1 MITLCDYML
10 PILRKSLLCA
20 AHNKAA
26 AQHEGTAALQYTSSA
41 SYTPQLH
48 AENLVLDP
56 ARGNDF
62 ITLSGGAS
70 FGRYIRHLASGATDR

>member
-26 AQHEGTAALQYTSSA
+26 AQHDGTAALQYTSSA
-41 SYTPQLH
+41 SYMPQLH
-48 AENLVLDP
+48 AENLVFDP
-56 ARGNDF
+56 VRHNDF
-62 ITLSGGAS
+62 ITLSEEQALGDI
-70 FGRYIRHLASGATDR
+70 YAT